1 MTNAFVGSNAR
12 FSRLFLFAIGIVC
25 GISFVSRTSRA
36 DGATP
41 ADERHLGD
49 DGREIAPNLYSKGNL
64 RVAVACAENRL
75 VEPGQGLR
83 VTIDDAATPLTP
95 LRTNALSSLTL
106 DSDDAPVYLAMVTDI
121 GFLAPPGTHR
131 VRIEAPDCAP
141 DEREIE
147 ISATHA
153 IRIDG
158 RLAVAKKMLSGPV
171 GAPDGLGLGLGAF
184 TSTFPDSLRAGVK
197 NGTSFTI
204 GDASTYGVLLS
215 TTVQHRFFVLGVDTA
230 FGFGSISGTVT
241 PSSSAE
247 TYDFSA
253 SHMMLSGTLRLGARL
268 PLEYF
273 ALLAGSGVGASL
285 WMTTSGSVDSGS
297 SGNSAAAFPPTGADV
312 LWHVPLWAAVD
323 IKPFCSWGV
332 EVGGS
337 YNVEPTNFDGN
348 TVMLSASL
356 MWQPSSSCSEGSG
369 VTVSP

>member
-1 MTNAFVGSNAR
+1 MTNAFAVSNAR
-12 FSRLFLFAIGIVC
+12 FAPLPLFAIVIFFA
-25 GISFVSRTSRA
+25 ISFTSRTGRA
-36 DGATP
+36 DGTAP
-41 ADERHLGD
+41 ADDQRLGD
-49 DGREIAPNLYSKGNL
+49 DDREIAPNLYSKGNL
-64 RVAVACAENRL
+64 RIAVACAENRL
-75 VEPGQGLR
+75 VEPSQGLR

-95 LRTNALSSLTL
+95 LRTNALSSLAL
-106 DSDDAPVYLAMVTDI
+106 DSNDAPVYLAMVTDI

-158 RLAVAKKMLSGPV
+158 RLAVAKKILSGPV

-184 TSTFPDSLRAGVK
+184 TSTFPDSLRTGVK

-204 GDASTYGVLLS
+204 GDATTDGVILS
-215 TTVQHRFFVLGVDTA
+215 TTIEHRYFALGVDTA
-230 FGFGSISGTVT
+230 LGFGSLSGTLT
-241 PSSSAE
+241 PTSSTS
-247 TYDFSA
+247 TYDFTA
-253 SHMMLSGTLRLGARL
+253 SHMMLSGALRLGARL
-268 PLEYF
+268 PLEYV
-273 ALLAGSGVGASL
+273 AILAGSGVGASL
-285 WMTTSGSVDSGS
+285 WMTTSGSVDEPS
-297 SGNSAAAFPPTGADV
+297 NTAAAFPPTGADF
-312 LWHVPLWAAVD
+312 LWDVPLWAAIE

-348 TVMLSASL
+348 TVMLNASL
-356 MWQPSSSCSEGSG
+356 LWQPSSSCCEGSG